1 MLFKQYRN
9 IQMQNLKIIQI
20 HTNKFKSYFPGV
32 EPACNVNGCKSGF
45 GSSSNWTIAV
55 TEEGLQSPQTL
66 FSHLICNNVKILTP
80 VR

>member
-32 EPACNVNGCKSGF
+32 EPACNVCE
-45 GSSSNWTIAV
+45 W
-55 TEEGLQSPQTL
+55 L
-66 FSHLICNNVKILTP
+66 
-80 VR
+80 